1 VVFTGGLESMTREDA
16 EEQARASG
24 ARTARSVSEATDLVV
39 SGAAPGAKYAKARTL
54 GVRIIDEREF
64 QKLVGAHG

>member
-16 EEQARASG
+16 EQKARASG

-64 QKLVGAHG
+64 QKLVGTPE

>member
-1 VVFTGGLESMTREDA
+1 
-16 EEQARASG
+16 
-24 ARTARSVSEATDLVV
+24 VV

-64 QKLVGAHG
+64 QKLVGTPE